1 MAAGAR
7 ARVAAKRRQ
16 QRAQNTAKAKAARQ
30 NAKIAQ
36 AGGYK
41 DKNRDSV
48 PDVDP
53 LERER
58 LAEEYKSAIG
68 IIYSVPEIQ
77 PLFEKAV
84 SEQWSPQK
92 FISSVQESNWYRNN
106 NQYARQ
112 AWAQET
118 IGGADWT
125 VQLDAG
131 RSAVRQAAA
140 QLGSS
145 LTEPEIEA
153 LARRYVY
160 EGWYESTRTNMLAKA
175 LSEKITYLPDE
186 RGKTRMVGG
195 AGALEDD
202 LRDLARANGIYYS
215 DNWYLAAA
223 RSVASGLTSA
233 DDWQRD
239 VRETA
244 ASTWAPYADQIRNG
258 QNLYDLA
265 SPYINTMAQEFEMDP
280 STITLDDPYIRS
292 ALTNMDDKGTPVPL
306 NLWDFQKKLRNDPRW
321 LNTSKA
327 QNEITSVTGRVM
339 QMFGLMAG

>member
-1 MAAGAR
+1 MATGAR

-16 QRAQNTAKAKAARQ
+16 QRAKKKATQAAKPQ
-30 NAKIAQ
+30 
-36 AGGYK
+36 GYT
-41 DKNRDSV
+41 DKNNDGI
-48 PDVDP
+48 PDIDP

-77 PLFEKAV
+77 PLFEQAV
-84 SEQWSPQK
+84 AEQWAPQK
-92 FISSVQESNWYRNN
+92 FISAVQESNWYRSN

-118 IGGADWT
+118 IGGADWG

-131 RSAVRQAAA
+131 RAAVRQAAT
-140 QLGSS
+140 QMGSS
-145 LTEPEIEA
+145 LTEPEVEA

-160 EGWYESTRTNMLAKA
+160 EGWYESTRGGMLAKA

-215 DNWYLAAA
+215 DNWFLSAA
-223 RSVASGLTSA
+223 RSVASGLSTA
-233 DDWQRD
+233 EDWERD

-258 QNLYDLA
+258 MNLYDLA
-265 SPYINTMAQEFEMDP
+265 SPYINTMAQEFEVDP

-292 ALTNMDDKGTPVPL
+292 ALTNMDDKGTPMPQ
-306 NLWDFQKKLRNDPRW
+306 NLWDFQKKLRSDPRW
-321 LNTSKA
+321 LNTAKA

-339 QMFGLMAG
+339 QMFGMMGG